1 MLAVTSMLL
10 PGMLAALA
18 SGPLTATAPLAQ
30 EPGAEG
36 GSGLALLAGK
46 VLTASRSLEP
56 SIDAAVVLV
65 RDGRI
70 EAIGRAAELQVPAGY
85 AVQDLGELWIAP
97 GFIDLHC
104 HVAGPLSDLNDMV
117 FQANPGLRAS
127 ATVTP
132 RNAAITRTLKG
143 GVTTVLLIPGS
154 GTNMGGQG
162 VLVKTGFERFEDQ
175 LVRDPGSL
183 KVAQG
188 DNPTRW
194 GYGMG
199 RSLMNH
205 HIRATSRKGLAYAAT
220 WDAFDAGEGPRPE
233 RRPQLDVFR
242 ALASGRAQISTHTQ
256 VYQLVM
262 KTILLLKGELGFD
275 TFIDHGE
282 WAGYRAA
289 DLALEHGV
297 AAVCGPREIDWPS
310 RRTDTDGKVVSVAGG
325 YQSRGL
331 TQVGFNTDSPI
342 VAGEEL
348 PLQAAAS
355 TRYGF
360 DNSKLQALEGLTIV
374 PAEVVGIDQ
383 RVGSLDPGKD
393 ADLIVTDGDPI
404 DPRSG
409 VAQVFIEGRLV
420 YDAESLSRRTW

>member
-1 MLAVTSMLL
+1 MVAAVPFL
-10 PGMLAALA
+10 LAAA
-18 SGPLTATAPLAQ
+18 AAQPIAIDPPRDVEADGERGP
-30 EPGAEG
+30 
-36 GSGLALLAGK
+36 GLALLADK
-46 VLTASRSLEP
+46 ALTSSRTLP
-56 SIDAAVVLV
+56 ASIDDAVVLV

-70 EAIGRAAELQVPAGY
+70 EAIGSADDTPIPAGY
-85 AVQDLGELWIAP
+85 EVLDLGERWLAP

-104 HVAGPLSDLNDMV
+104 HVAGPLRDLNDMV
-117 FQANPGLRAS
+117 FQVNPGLRAS
-127 ATVTP
+127 ATITP
-132 RNAAITRTLKG
+132 ENPLIARTLKG

-162 VLVKTGFERFEDQ
+162 VLVKTGFDRYEEL

-205 HIRATSRKGLAYAAT
+205 HIRATSERGIAYARR
-220 WDAFDAGEGPRPE
+220 WREHEAGGGPRPE
-233 RRPQLDVFR
+233 KRPQLEVFR
-242 ALASGRAQISTHTQ
+242 ALVDGRAQISTHTQ
-256 VYQLVM
+256 MYQLVM
-262 KTILLLKGELGFD
+262 KSITLLKGELGFD

-282 WAGYRAA
+282 WAGYLAA
-289 DLALEHGV
+289 DLAIEHGV
-297 AAVCGPREIDWPS
+297 AAICGPREIDGPS
-310 RRTDTDGKVVSVAGG
+310 LRTKTDGKILSVAGG
-325 YQSRGL
+325 YQARGM

-342 VAGEEL
+342 VPGEEL

-360 DNSKLQALEGLTIV
+360 DNSELKALEGLTIV
-374 PAEVVGIDQ
+374 PAEVAGIDQ

-393 ADLIVTDGDPI
+393 ADLIVVDGDPI
-404 DPRSG
+404 DPRSA
-409 VAQVFIEGRLV
+409 VDRVYIEGRLV